1 MDVDESFAEHVS
13 VRWSTLYRL
22 AVLLAGTERADDLIQ
37 AALARAFASWRTVR
51 EAASPDAALRKIL
64 VDTSVDSTDSA
75 AGDATRSGVA
85 RDDEEL
91 WSRISTLPPR
101 ERAVV
106 VLLYYEDLSES
117 QVAHTLGCSK
127 GTVKALALAA
137 LTTNI
142 DLAEFTTREVRDE
155 LARRADAAV
164 IPPPPID
171 SLMARGH
178 EHRRRRV

>member
-64 VDTSVDSTDSA
+64 VNTSVDSTDSA

-85 RDDEEL
+85 RDDEEP
-91 WSRISTLPPR
+91 WSRTRWAAPEARSRRSPWPPSRPTSTWP
-101 ERAVV
+101 
-106 VLLYYEDLSES
+106 SS
-117 QVAHTLGCSK
+117 
-127 GTVKALALAA
+127 
-137 LTTNI
+137 
-142 DLAEFTTREVRDE
+142 
-155 LARRADAAV
+155 
-164 IPPPPID
+164 
-171 SLMARGH
+171 
-178 EHRRRRV
+178 RRVRCVTSWCAGPTRPSSHRHPSTRSWPGVTSTAVAG